1 MMGKLIYKLLPAVSC
16 AALLFG
22 LSGCGRD
29 EIHIRIFDRQT
40 ETRAVVLDGITVQE
54 ALLEAEL
61 AVGQGDIVSPDFGE
75 AVTEGTD
82 IFIRRKVSVTVAEDG
97 QEREMA
103 FTGGQVKDAIHT
115 AGIKIGK
122 HDELNHDLQAY
133 LWDGMDIRVTHR
145 HLVMV
150 DADGEAK
157 ECLTAADTV
166 GELLEE
172 QDIRLDAK
180 DQLTPGLDTCLEDGM
195 EIAIRRVFVK
205 QVSEYEEIPFETK
218 IEYSGGMFEDESRQK
233 QQGRNGRK
241 ELIYEA
247 VYVDGEEES
256 RRLVEERVVEQPTS
270 SIIVRGTAA
279 RRRIVSREQV
289 YDCDGSGHGYYV
301 ITWSDGTVEYEDF

>member
-1 MMGKLIYKLLPAVSC
+1 MIGKLVYKVTPAVFC
-16 AALLFG
+16 AAMLLG
-22 LSGCGRD
+22 LPGCGRD
-29 EIHIRIFDRQT
+29 EIHISKFDRQT
-40 ETRAVVLDGITVQE
+40 ETRAVVLGGITVQE

-61 AVGQGDIVSPDFGE
+61 TVGDGDIVSPDFGE

-82 IFIRRKVSVTVAEDG
+82 IFIRRKASVTVAEDG
-97 QEREMA
+97 REREMVL
-103 FTGGQVKDAIHT
+103 TGGQVKDAVHA
-115 AGIKIGK
+115 AGIQMGK

-133 LWDGMDIRVTHR
+133 LWDGMDIQVTHR
-145 HLVMV
+145 HLVVV
-150 DADGEAK
+150 DADGEIW

-166 GELLEE
+166 KEFLEE

-180 DQLTPGLDTCLEDGM
+180 DQLTPGPDSQLEDGM

-205 QVSEYEEIPFETK
+205 RVSEYEEIPFQTRV
-218 IEYSGGMFEDESRQK
+218 EYSGGMFEDETWKKRQGK
-233 QQGRNGRK
+233 NGRK

-247 VYVDGEEES
+247 TYVDGEEES
-256 RRLVEERVVEQPTS
+256 RRLVEERVVEEPTS

-301 ITWSDGTVEYEDF
+301 ITWSDGVVEYEDF